1 MVDATADVLSEAHA
15 QANSSENDESSVD
28 DTTKRSAAERAAA
41 GFTRW
46 DVILAVGLLAGT
58 LLSTVLTRISGL
70 FDEPADPL
78 VTLLWAAAI
87 TLPLIFRRQHPLLV
101 AMIISVV
108 FVVGTTIDVP
118 EVTFSNIAL
127 FIAIYSL
134 GVWEKKRR
142 IATIARIVIITA
154 MFIWLAI
161 SIFRTTTDPDALTGF
176 SRAGAFSPLLAYLLI
191 QFMMNVLYFGA
202 AYYFGERAYTSR
214 LEQTALRERSVEL
227 VRERELLAAQAVT
240 IERLRI
246 ARELHDVVAHHVS
259 IMGVQAA
266 AARTV
271 LASDPDAAAESLKAV
286 ENGSRHAIDEMHRLL
301 GALRDADSRETDSAA
316 ASTLGI
322 HSLKDLVE
330 SSQAAGLP
338 TRFEE
343 IGEARPVSAS
353 TSVTLYRIAQ
363 EALTNARK
371 HAGPTGAADVRL
383 RWGHKSVEIEVGN
396 SGRTPSK
403 RPTTGLGLIGMT
415 ERVNA
420 VGGTLELR
428 PRSRGGYL
436 VRAELP
442 VRTEL
447 FAQAESPGQA
457 ETADSRA

>member
-1 MVDATADVLSEAHA
+1 MVDATANV
-15 QANSSENDESSVD
+15 
-28 DTTKRSAAERAAA
+28 
-41 GFTRW
+41 TRW
-46 DVILAVGLLAGT
+46 DSVLAAGLFAGT
-58 LLSTVLTRISGL
+58 LLSTVLTRISGI
-70 FDEPADPL
+70 FEEPADP
-78 VTLLWAAAI
+78 VITLLWAAAI
-87 TLPLIFRRQHPLLV
+87 TLPLIYRRRYPLIV
-101 AMIISVV
+101 AVIISVV
-108 FVVGTTIDVP
+108 FMVGGIIHVP
-118 EVTFSNIAL
+118 EVTFCNIAL

-134 GVWEKKRR
+134 GVWENNRQV
-142 IATIARIVIITA
+142 ATIARLAIIVV
-154 MFIWLAI
+154 MFVWLAI
-161 SIFRTTTDPDALTGF
+161 SIFQATTDPEALSGF

-191 QFMMNVLYFGA
+191 QLMTNVLYFGG
-202 AYYFGERAYTSR
+202 AYYFGERAYMSR
-214 LEQTALRERSVEL
+214 LEQSVLRERSVEL
-227 VRERELLAAQAVT
+227 VRERELIAAQAVT

-271 LASDPDAAAESLKAV
+271 LANDPDAAAESLKAV
-286 ENGSRHAIDEMHRLL
+286 ESGSRQAIDEMHRLL
-301 GALRDADSRETDSAA
+301 GALRDPDSRETDSAA

-322 HSLKDLVE
+322 HRIEELIEASR
-330 SSQAAGLP
+330 AAGLP

-353 TSVTLYRIAQ
+353 TSVTLYRVAQ

-383 RWGHKSVEIEVGN
+383 RWYHTSVEIEIGN
-396 SGRTPSK
+396 SGRAPSR

-415 ERVNA
+415 ERVKA

-442 VRTEL
+442 VRAEL
-447 FAQAESPGQA
+447 SVHAVSGDSPA
-457 ETADSRA
+457 